1 MKTLLLCAA
10 AIFTMSLSAC
20 AVHTPEGSIVIDPD
34 SPYYGHPG
42 GFAHLD
48 RRKKDVV
55 RSTLLKSLDRDFYLM
70 MN

>member
-1 MKTLLLCAA
+1 
-10 AIFTMSLSAC
+10 MSLSAC

-48 RRKKDVV
+48 RRK
-55 RSTLLKSLDRDFYLM
+55 RTLLEVLF
-70 MN
+70 

>member
-42 GFAHLD
+42 GFCPPGQA
-48 RRKKDVV
+48 KKDVV
-55 RSTLLKSLDRDFYLM
+55 RSTL
-70 MN
+70 

>member
-42 GFAHLD
+42 GFAHLTGEKG
-48 RRKKDVV
+48 RC
-55 RSTLLKSLDRDFYLM
+55 
-70 MN
+70 

>member
-34 SPYYGHPG
+34 SPYLRTPG
-42 GFAHLD
+42 RFLPTWTGEK
-48 RRKKDVV
+48 R
-55 RSTLLKSLDRDFYLM
+55 TLLEVLF
-70 MN
+70 

>member
-42 GFAHLD
+42 GFCPPGQAK
-48 RRKKDVV
+48 R
-55 RSTLLKSLDRDFYLM
+55 TLLEIPSFKVILKLL
-70 MN
+70 